1 MVGLDPAAAKLLDSK
16 GKHSC
21 RDVLQLSVLELAELM
36 DVPDDDAGAIL
47 ALLGSAA
54 MPKPHTVS

>member
-1 MVGLDPAAAKLLDSK
+1 MVGLDPVAAQLLASK
-16 GKHSC
+16 GKHSS
-21 RDVLQLSVLELAELM
+21 RDVLQLSVLELSELM
-36 DVPDDDAGAIL
+36 DVPEEDAGAIL